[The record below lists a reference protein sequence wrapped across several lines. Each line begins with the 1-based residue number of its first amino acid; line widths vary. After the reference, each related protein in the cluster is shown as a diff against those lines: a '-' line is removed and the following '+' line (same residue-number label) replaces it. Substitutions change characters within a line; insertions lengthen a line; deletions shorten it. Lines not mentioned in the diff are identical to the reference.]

1 MPEVTIVGAGLS
13 GLTAA
18 INLARRGHQVKVLE
32 RESRIGGSPLYHPSG
47 QGSCLRIKELSAY
60 LGFDLSQVLE
70 PIKTMSEIPA
80 NHVCEIDTS
89 IVPTWFFE
97 RGPRSTSVDSF
108 LFGIAKEEGVE
119 FEFNRPILP
128 GRPGPVA
135 RQHHRRHRPPFR
147 GLRHDRHAPTSP
159 SHHFT
164 YKGTCDSDL
173 NFVHMWHDDFTT
185 DYGYTSCFR
194 GIRYCHLF
202 NRYQPLSND
211 NRDKF
216 AAMVKKYDDF
226 EVPEWNSFTFPVP
239 VGSIRNPRL
248 YSGSKILS
256 GTLAGAI
263 DPVAFFGLHG
273 GLVSG
278 KIAALGYRRQVRSL
292 EGVPQVRE
300 GSSPFRTLS
309 AASPPWRRRKSC
321 RRRTTINFVRYRQNK
336 FVHAALYRACPA
348 TIIIDKAEYP
358 ITVNS
363 FRLNVFE
370 EKRRGRKW
378 PRQRRCW

>member
-47 QGSCLRIKELSAY
+47 QGTCLRIKELSAY

-70 PIKTMSEIPA
+70 PIKTMLEIPA

-119 FEFNRPILP
+119 FEFNRPILSQGDLAQLP
-128 GRPGPVA
+128 ANTIVA
-135 RQHHRRHRPPFR
+135 T
-147 GLRHDRHAPTSP
+147 GLHFEGFDMTGTPYLT

-194 GIRYCHLF
+194 GVRYCHLF

-278 KIAALGYRRQVRSL
+278 KIAALAIDDKY
-292 EGVPQVRE
+292 EAWKE
-300 GSSPFRTLS
+300 FRKCVKVFPVSYTLS
-309 AASPPWRRRKSC
+309 RIAAMAPKKVMQAVYYL
-321 RRRTTINFVRYRQNK
+321 NFVRYRRNK
-336 FVHAALYRACPA
+336 FAHAALIQGMPGYNN
-348 TIIIDKAEYP
+348 Y
-358 ITVNS
+358 
-363 FRLNVFE
+363 
-370 EKRRGRKW
+370 
-378 PRQRRCW
+378 